1 MHRRVSFYM
10 HNDEFYMKLAIAE
23 AEKALEIKEVP
34 VGAVVICDG
43 RVVGRGYN
51 LREKE
56 TGSDCSCRLIA
67 IRDAARNLKSWRLD
81 NCDLYVT
88 LEPCPMC
95 AGAIVQARIRRLV
108 FGAYDP
114 KSGATGSL
122 YNIVEDE
129 RLNHQLSELKGGVL
143 AEEMSQM
150 LKSFF
155 KKLRDSK
162 PIGKGG

>member
-56 TGSDCSCRLIA
+56 QDPTAHAELIA

-143 AEEMSQM
+143 AEEISQM
-150 LKSFF
+150 LKSFL
-155 KKLRDSK
+155 KN
-162 PIGKGG
+162 